1 MSVNEL
7 GAQSTNDPRSLIG
20 SVFNITNNT
29 NPNGPLII
37 QSTSITNT
45 ASVSSPSISPN
56 QRSGINWLQV
66 CRTPI
71 VDMAIA
77 EPCESLTTPG
87 GYSLTP
93 EGNGPR
99 MRPRCRYPFGLQSNR
114 SNSRRSPSNSEK
126 DRNMWLVQLLV

>member
-7 GAQSTNDPRSLIG
+7 GAQSTNDPKSLIG

-93 EGNGPR
+93 EGNRVLACVLGA
-99 MRPRCRYPFGLQSNR
+99 GI
-114 SNSRRSPSNSEK
+114 
-126 DRNMWLVQLLV
+126 LLAYNPTGVTLGEAQAIAKKTGICG